1 MPRRH
6 APPVAPACVPTYA
19 HLGRHVCSPVLL
31 DMPFRPASH
40 CEVLTAGML
49 LTRRRLRCPSTRPIR
64 LCASS
69 SSPGPPVDQA
79 WCHLL
84 LVQSLMHTKPILSTL
99 CGGTTVSLP
108 RGRSAKAYPLDA
120 LMADC
125 RDFFSLTG
133 RRVSF
138 EYTLMA
144 GVNDGAEQV
153 LCVTSV

>member
-1 MPRRH
+1 M
-6 APPVAPACVPTYA
+6 
-19 HLGRHVCSPVLL
+19 CSAVLL
-31 DMPFRPASH
+31 DMLFRPASH
-40 CEVLTAGML
+40 CKVLTAGML
-49 LTRRRLRCPSTRPIR
+49 LTRRRLRCPSTHPIR

-69 SSPGPPVDQA
+69 SSPGPPLDQA
-79 WCHLL
+79 WCHLAASAKL
-84 LVQSLMHTKPILSTL
+84 DAYQVHLFDPLWRYDREFAV
-99 CGGTTVSLP
+99 
-108 RGRSAKAYPLDA
+108 RRSAKAYPLDA